1 MFWLVF
7 EFLYW
12 TDDNI
17 QNKVSLIFCLYIR
30 NGLNLFLL
38 TANYMC
44 WQKEK
49 IVFFFSPVLLLWL
62 EGFCYLC
69 A

>member
-1 MFWLVF
+1 MFLAVF

-30 NGLNLFLL
+30 KRTKLISN
-38 TANYMC
+38 
-44 WQKEK
+44 
-49 IVFFFSPVLLLWL
+49 
-62 EGFCYLC
+62 
-69 A
+69 

>member
-49 IVFFFSPVLLLWL
+49 
-62 EGFCYLC
+62 
-69 A
+69 